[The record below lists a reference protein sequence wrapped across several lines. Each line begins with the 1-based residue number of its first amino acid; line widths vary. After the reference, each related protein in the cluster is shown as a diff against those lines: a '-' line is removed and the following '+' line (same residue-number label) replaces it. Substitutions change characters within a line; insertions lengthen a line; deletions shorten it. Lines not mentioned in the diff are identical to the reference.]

1 MNKSQTKGVQKK
13 KIIDTLCENNI
24 NTIAEELVLLED
36 IGTYILMILLS
47 MMDEVPIASTLNNKS
62 VDIQEVVLSEASKLN
77 ELLRDKK

>member
-47 MMDEVPIASTLNNKS
+47 MMDEVPIASTLNNKT

-77 ELLRDKK
+77 ELLMDKK

>member
-13 KIIDTLCENNI
+13 KMIDTLCENNI

-47 MMDEVPIASTLNNKS
+47 MMDEVPIASTLNNKT

-77 ELLRDKK
+77 ELLMDKK

>member
-13 KIIDTLCENNI
+13 KMIDTLCENNI
-24 NTIAEELVLLED
+24 NTIAEELALLED

-47 MMDEVPIASTLNNKS
+47 MMDEVPIASTLNNKT

-77 ELLRDKK
+77 ELLMDKK

>member
-13 KIIDTLCENNI
+13 KMIDTLCENNI
-24 NTIAEELVLLED
+24 NTIAEELVSLED

-47 MMDEVPIASTLNNKS
+47 MMDEVPIASTLNNKT

-77 ELLRDKK
+77 ELLMDKK

>member
-13 KIIDTLCENNI
+13 KMIDTLCENNI

-36 IGTYILMILLS
+36 IGTYILVILLS
-47 MMDEVPIASTLNNKS
+47 MMDEVPIASTLNNKT

-77 ELLRDKK
+77 ELLMDKK

>member
-47 MMDEVPIASTLNNKS
+47 MMDEVPIASTLNNKT
-62 VDIQEVVLSEASKLN
+62 VD
-77 ELLRDKK
+77 

>member
-1 MNKSQTKGVQKK
+1 MNKSQIKGVQKK
-13 KIIDTLCENNI
+13 KMIDTLCENNI

-47 MMDEVPIASTLNNKS
+47 MMDEVPIASTLNNKT

-77 ELLRDKK
+77 ELLMDKK